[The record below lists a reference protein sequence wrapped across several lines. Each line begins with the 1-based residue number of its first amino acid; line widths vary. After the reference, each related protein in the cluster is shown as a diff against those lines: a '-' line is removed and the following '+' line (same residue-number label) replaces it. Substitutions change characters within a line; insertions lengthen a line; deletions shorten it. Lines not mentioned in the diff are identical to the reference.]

1 MANPVPE
8 IWPDEAYAAGAKVVV
23 TGRSDFPNQ
32 VNNCSAFPGIFRG
45 ALDVRATDI
54 TKGMKVAAAEAIAN
68 FIPDDKLEP
77 GYIIPHAMDFK
88 VPPAVAAAVA
98 KAAVEDGVARI
109 RVSPEEVAA
118 QTLEYLYEGHLRN
131 LKGDI
136 ESTR

>member
-1 MANPVPE
+1 MA
-8 IWPDEAYAAGAKVVV
+8 

-32 VNNCSAFPGIFRG
+32 VNNCSVFPGIFRG

-54 TKGMKVAAAEAIAN
+54 TKGMKIAAAEAIAN
-68 FIPDDKLEP
+68 FIADDKLEP

-98 KAAVEDGVARI
+98 KAAVEEGVARI
-109 RVSPEEVAA
+109 KISPEEVAA
-118 QTLEYLYEGHLRN
+118 NTLEYLYEGHLRH
-131 LKGDI
+131 LKGEI